1 MEIRVV
7 YNREV
12 IDDGDFITSADI
24 KASELLKTEDI
35 VFLVEGEKLDFVA
48 NIEKGNRIHVNFKKN
63 NRLSTLRF
71 NADKFVNELVL
82 PEIIMSVAGVDSKI
96 NVSFKKDSFIND
108 FKKDILQT
116 SDIQLSYS
124 LYSKGDKK
132 NKRPL
137 VIFLHRSGERGLMN
151 DLPLLGNDV
160 PKTIHDYVNK
170 NDDAVILVPQATWA
184 PELNGW
190 FRLEFRQALL
200 KLIKYVKESEN
211 IDSKRVY
218 LTGLSNGASATWHL
232 VEKYPDIFAAAIPC
246 SGYIFNEGKEFK
258 GEQGKGRYML
268 PTKEEVKNL
277 INMPI
282 WAFHGEDDPVVN
294 VKGTLENKKEIEA
307 MGGKRLKV
315 TIYPKGKLKTNPH
328 ASWSLAYNNSELLP
342 WLFKQHKE

>member
-1 MEIRVV
+1 
-7 YNREV
+7 
-12 IDDGDFITSADI
+12 
-24 KASELLKTEDI
+24 
-35 VFLVEGEKLDFVA
+35 
-48 NIEKGNRIHVNFKKN
+48 
-63 NRLSTLRF
+63 
-71 NADKFVNELVL
+71 
-82 PEIIMSVAGVDSKI
+82 MSVAGVDSKI

-200 KLIKYVKESEN
+200 K
-211 IDSKRVY
+211 
-218 LTGLSNGASATWHL
+218 
-232 VEKYPDIFAAAIPC
+232 
-246 SGYIFNEGKEFK
+246 
-258 GEQGKGRYML
+258 GRL
-268 PTKEEVKNL
+268 
-277 INMPI
+277 
-282 WAFHGEDDPVVN
+282 
-294 VKGTLENKKEIEA
+294 
-307 MGGKRLKV
+307 
-315 TIYPKGKLKTNPH
+315 
-328 ASWSLAYNNSELLP
+328 
-342 WLFKQHKE
+342 